1 MPQTLFEKIW
11 NRHVIVQRGENEA
24 LLHVDR
30 NFVHEGSFHAFKAL
44 ALDGRKVRKPRQ
56 TFATA
61 DHYVPTRNR
70 EQGLAAVTDPE
81 MRHMLDLF
89 EKNTQSQRHRE
100 LFRSRASA
108 AGHRPRRRPR
118 ARHHATRAHHLPAAT
133 RTPRRTAHSALTRS
147 ASAHRN

>member
-81 MRHMLDLF
+81 MLHMLDLF
-89 EKNTQSQRHRE
+89 EEERPSQRH
-100 LFRSRASA
+100 
-108 AGHRPRRRPR
+108 
-118 ARHHATRAHHLPAAT
+118 
-133 RTPRRTAHSALTRS
+133 
-147 ASAHRN
+147 